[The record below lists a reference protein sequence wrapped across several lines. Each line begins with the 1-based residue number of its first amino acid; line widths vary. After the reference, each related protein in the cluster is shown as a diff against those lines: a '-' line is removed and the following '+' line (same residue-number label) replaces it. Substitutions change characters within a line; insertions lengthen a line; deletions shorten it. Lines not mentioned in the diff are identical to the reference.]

1 MTLDTATLPTAFLL
15 DGKLCNARGELLDS
29 TESVKAKFDIV
40 RCATPPGGYPTRT
53 ATCRSASAPQP
64 SGSKHCSPGQTSSP
78 SSRQPSG
85 ATIRSACN
93 SRAKRPSPVRH
104 THSALASSASAS
116 GHPSSVPGK
125 AGSVGRRDAA
135 LAAAAS
141 ELGLHDLPLP
151 DGRLGMHTPVSG
163 HHSGP
168 QRQPVRSR
176 SFAPSSKAQEL
187 PKPQLPQQPRLVQP
201 PATGRSANRHGQEQP
216 PLSRKPARPDALLNG
231 KHDRTSA
238 SLQSRSSRVPLGGLP
253 NDVSAAIQRKAI
265 SGSSADRTAGVIDC
279 KAMQARWDALG

>member
-1 MTLDTATLPTAFLL
+1 MTLDTATLPTAFLI

-29 TESVKAKFDIV
+29 TGSVKAKFDIV
-40 RCATPPGGYPTRT
+40 RCITPPGGYPTRT
-53 ATCRSASAPQP
+53 ATGRSASAPQP

-85 ATIRSACN
+85 AAIRSACN
-93 SRAKRPSPVRH
+93 GSAKGPSPVRH

-116 GHPSSVPGK
+116 GHPRFVPGK
-125 AGSVGRRDAA
+125 AGSAGRRDAA

-163 HHSGP
+163 HHSGT

-176 SFAPSSKAQEL
+176 SFAPSDKANQL
-187 PKPQLPQQPRLVQP
+187 PKPQLQQRSQLTQL
-201 PATGRSANRHGQEQP
+201 PATGGTANRHGQEQP
-216 PLSRKPARPDALLNG
+216 PLSRTPTQPGALLSG
-231 KHDRTSA
+231 KHDRTTA

-253 NDVSAAIQRKAI
+253 NDVSAAIQRKAVG
-265 SGSSADRTAGVIDC
+265 GSSSDRTAGVLDS